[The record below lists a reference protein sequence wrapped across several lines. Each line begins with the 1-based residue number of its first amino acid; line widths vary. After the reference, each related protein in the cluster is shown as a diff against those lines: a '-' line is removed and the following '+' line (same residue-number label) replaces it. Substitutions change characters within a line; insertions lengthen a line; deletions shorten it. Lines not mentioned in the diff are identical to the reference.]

1 MGPVPLIRH
10 TRADHRFLS
19 HLRPREAS
27 EASRSTAIVS
37 AAAPLPLPH
46 MYVRISA
53 RTQGWHPPAYHALQA
68 VARTRHTM
76 MARSRAASMGSR
88 GGPAHKIAARSLR
101 RDRAALSR
109 ARQQPHRPAPAC
121 RRAYNVAAARQ
132 ALAAT
137 ICQRTQWMVLSAPI
151 NNPEVASCLG
161 GTHGGLL
168 RLAVAKHS
176 VIVESDVVVGR
187 RSRHRADVLGRR
199 PQGPDSRRC
208 HQRAAPCPLARV
220 LAASSAR
227 RSRPSKLFNHI

>member
-1 MGPVPLIRH
+1 MDHLRSESCGLNGLLVCVKELNTRSRAHFSTSWDQFHSYGSRH

-53 RTQGWHPPAYHALQA
+53 RTRGWHPPAYHALQA

-76 MARSRAASMGSR
+76 MARSHAASMGSR

-109 ARQQPHRPAPAC
+109 ARQRPHRPAPVC

-137 ICQRTQWMVLSAPI
+137 ICHPTCRMLDSY
-151 NNPEVASCLG
+151 
-161 GTHGGLL
+161 
-168 RLAVAKHS
+168 
-176 VIVESDVVVGR
+176 VVVT
-187 RSRHRADVLGRR
+187 
-199 PQGPDSRRC
+199 
-208 HQRAAPCPLARV
+208 
-220 LAASSAR
+220 SS
-227 RSRPSKLFNHI
+227 